1 MVSPELI
8 RRYPFFS
15 GLNMEQINFLAKVA
29 DENILEEGE
38 YLFREEEETNQ
49 FFLLIEGAVGI
60 IFELPERE
68 VEQKLSDQFA
78 RKLQTKDIV
87 VSTVSPGDV
96 FGWTGLVPPHIAT
109 AGAKTLT
116 PCRIVSFNTKVL
128 METFEDDCRFGY
140 IMTQK
145 AAQVMRDRLHD
156 MRIES
161 LAYFQEE

>member
-15 GLNMEQINFLAKVA
+15 GLDMEQINYLAKLA
-29 DENILEEGE
+29 DEEILDEGH
-38 YLFREEEETNQ
+38 YLFREDEETNQ
-49 FFLLIEGAVGI
+49 FYLLIEGAVGI
-60 IFELPERE
+60 IFELPERQ

-96 FGWTGLVPPHIAT
+96 FGWTGLVPPFIAT

-116 PCRIVSFNTKVL
+116 PCRIIAFDTKEL
-128 METFEDDCRFGY
+128 MEKFEDDCRFGY
-140 IMTQK
+140 VMTQK

-161 LAYFQEE
+161 LAYFQAD

>member
-15 GLNMEQINFLAKVA
+15 RLSSEQINFLAKVA
-29 DENILEEGE
+29 DEEILEEE
-38 YLFREEEETNQ
+38 HFFFREDEETNQ

-60 IFELPERE
+60 IFEVPERQ

-87 VSTVSPGDV
+87 ISTISPGEV
-96 FGWTGLVPPHIAT
+96 FGWSGLVPPHTET

-116 PCRIVSFNTKVL
+116 PCRVITFETEDL
-128 METFEDDCRFGY
+128 MKSFEDDCRFGY
-140 IMTQK
+140 ILTQK

-156 MRIES
+156 LRIES
-161 LAYFQEE
+161 LATYQGA